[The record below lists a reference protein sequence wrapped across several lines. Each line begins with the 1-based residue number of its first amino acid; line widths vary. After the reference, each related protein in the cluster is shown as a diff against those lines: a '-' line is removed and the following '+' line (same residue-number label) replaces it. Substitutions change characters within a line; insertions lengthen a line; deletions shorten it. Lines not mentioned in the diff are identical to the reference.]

1 MSHHRSNVHHFL
13 PLNVQLLEKFA
24 WLKIVRRVYMSHE
37 RSFVHLFLPHIIQI
51 TQQKYLS
58 KFVSENELSKVS

>member
-1 MSHHRSNVHHFL
+1 MNRHRSNVQHFL
-13 PLNVQLLEKFA
+13 PPNVQLPEKIA

-51 TQQKYLS
+51 TQQKYLN